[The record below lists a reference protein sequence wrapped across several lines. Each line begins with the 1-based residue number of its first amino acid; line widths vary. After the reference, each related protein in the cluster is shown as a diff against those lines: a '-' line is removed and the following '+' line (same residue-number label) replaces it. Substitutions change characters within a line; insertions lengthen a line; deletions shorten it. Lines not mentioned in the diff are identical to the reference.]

1 MPFTLAELVN
11 MSQILI
17 DVLLGLI
24 DVMFSDMRPNF
35 VNAYRKA
42 MLSVGARPLGES
54 QGLDLWNSTCQ
65 VTNEYRHYNFN

>member
-11 MSQILI
+11 ISQILI

-24 DVMFSDMRPNF
+24 HTMFSDTRPNF

-42 MLSVGARPLGES
+42 MLSVGARPLGEA
-54 QGLDLWNSTCQ
+54 QGLDLWNTTCQ
-65 VTNEYRHYNFN
+65 VTSEFRQYVYI